1 MKRRRQQRLDADDVR
16 ARVDAR
22 DIARA
27 LGVVPV
33 REDPVQQKWVIRCPD
48 PAHADKGPSAYI
60 YRRAWG
66 CDGCNVKGDVF
77 SLFATVRGLD
87 RRRDFGEILR
97 AVAEL
102 GGVVADSGRA
112 LPGRTPPPAPR
123 DSAPRVTHDP
133 EARKRVVRYIWNVW
147 GWFALGG
154 GSSELTEWCERRG
167 WCRRTAWRAGLR
179 DPHKNALELNNVW
192 RNKADDVEAAGLTKW
207 TPWRRAE
214 RGVLVP
220 CYDPDTGASGY
231 RFRLYNPS
239 NGRKCLAMPESGG
252 ATVVGLETALPGPA
266 PVERYPWG
274 VNDSIWHVGK
284 GRGGPPPPR
293 EGRVVFIVE
302 GEPDWLATQDALAQ
316 LGVHH
321 AGVVGLC
328 AISKGWGATWSR
340 YIAHTERVVVMVH
353 RGRGD
358 DCMADTVAKQ
368 VADGLAELRD
378 TTPRALLDAG
388 AVVRVPVPDDDDLAD
403 HHKRGELAPFIER
416 HL

>member
-16 ARVDAR
+16 ERVDAR

-33 REDPVQQKWVIRCPD
+33 SENPGQRKLVVRCPD
-48 PAHADKGPSAYI
+48 PAHADKGPSAAI
-60 YRRAWG
+60 FPKVWM
-66 CDGCNVKGDVF
+66 CDGCRKKGDVF
-77 SLFATVRGLD
+77 NLFATIRGLD
-87 RRRDFGEILR
+87 DSGRDFRAIVD

-112 LPGRTPPPAPR
+112 LPGRTPSPASR

-133 EARKRVVRYIWNVW
+133 EARKRVVRYVWNVW
-147 GWFALGG
+147 DWHGG
-154 GSSELTEWCERRG
+154 GQSDELTEWCERRG
-167 WCRRTAWRAGLR
+167 WCRRSAWRAGLR
-179 DPHKNALELNNVW
+179 DPHRNARELNNVW
-192 RNKADDVEAAGLTKW
+192 RNKAEDVKAAGLTKW
-207 TPWRRAE
+207 TPWRWAE

-274 VNDSIWHVGK
+274 GAVSET
-284 GRGGPPPPR
+284 PPPPR

-302 GEPDWLATQDALAQ
+302 GEPDWLATLDALAQ
-316 LGVHH
+316 LGAHD

-328 AISKGWGATWSR
+328 AISKGWGASWSR
-340 YIAHTERVVVMVH
+340 YIAHTERVAVMVH

-416 HL
+416 YL

>member
-16 ARVDAR
+16 ERVDAR
-22 DIARA
+22 TVARA

-33 REDPVQQKWVIRCPD
+33 REARSGWTVRCLD
-48 PAHADKGPSAYI
+48 PAHEDRNPSAWVGN
-60 YRRAWG
+60 RGWG
-66 CDGCNVKGDVF
+66 CRACGAGGDVF

-123 DSAPRVTHDP
+123 DATPRITHDP

-147 GWFALGG
+147 GWRGG
-154 GSSELTEWCERRG
+154 GQTQELTDWCERRG
-167 WCRRTAWRAGLR
+167 WCRWTARRAGLR
-179 DPHKNALELNNVW
+179 DPHRNELELNNIW
-192 RNKADDVEAAGLTKW
+192 RNKADDVAAAGLTDW
-207 TPWRRAE
+207 TPWRWTE
-214 RGVLVP
+214 HGVLVP
-220 CYDPDTGASGY
+220 CCDPDTGATAY

-252 ATVVGLETALPGPA
+252 ATVVGLETVIPGPA

-274 VNDSIWHVGK
+274 GAVSGAA
-284 GRGGPPPPR
+284 PPPR
-293 EGRVVFIVE
+293 EGRVAFIVE
-302 GEPDWLATQDALAQ
+302 GEPDWLATLDALAQ
-316 LGVHH
+316 IGAHD
-321 AGVVGLC
+321 AGAVGLC
-328 AISKGWGATWSR
+328 AISKGWGASWSR
-340 YIAHTERVVVMVH
+340 YIAHAERVVVMVH

-416 HL
+416 YL